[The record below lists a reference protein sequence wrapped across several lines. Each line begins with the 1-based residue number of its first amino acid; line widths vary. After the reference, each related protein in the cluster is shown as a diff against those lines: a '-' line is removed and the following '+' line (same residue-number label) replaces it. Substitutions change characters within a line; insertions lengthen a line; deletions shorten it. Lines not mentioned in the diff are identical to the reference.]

1 MRAITRRTMLA
12 GSLASVA
19 TWATACG
26 TRTRSESAGPPAE
39 PPPTPTSAATKAAAA
54 TRDPRVIASRAT
66 VPVLCWHQLRD
77 WRSSDTAYNRQVLIC
92 PPAAF
97 RAQLDAL
104 SKAGHTTISP
114 DQYLEH
120 LTTGAELPP
129 KPVLLTFD
137 DAQGSQ
143 ITTGLPELQ
152 RRGMVGTF
160 FIMTVVLGK
169 KDWMSVADLR
179 RLDAAGMTVASH
191 TYDHHEADAYS
202 GADWRTQIDQ
212 PRAQLEK
219 IIGKPVRHFAYP
231 YGAWNQSDFPH
242 LASAG
247 FATAFQLG
255 DRPMDPKQ
263 PLFTLRRTLVNSTW
277 SGPQLLANLRP

>member
-1 MRAITRRTMLA
+1 MRAITRRTMIT
-12 GSLASVA
+12 ASML
-19 TWATACG
+19 
-26 TRTRSESAGPPAE
+26 
-39 PPPTPTSAATKAAAA
+39 AAA
-54 TRDPRVIASRAT
+54 TGCGAKTRSGPGGDAPVVQPSASGPVPLPASSGAATTDPEVIASRAT

-77 WRSSDTAYNRQVLIC
+77 WRSSDTRYNRNFLIC

-97 RAQLDAL
+97 RAQLDAI
-104 SKAGHTTISP
+104 SRAGHTTITP
-114 DQYLEH
+114 DQYLAH

-143 ITTGLPELQ
+143 ITAGLPELE
-152 RRGMVGTF
+152 RRRMLGTF

-169 KDWMSVADLR
+169 EDWMSQADLR

-191 TYDHHEADAYS
+191 TYDHNSADKYS
-202 GADWRTQIDQ
+202 GTDWRTQLDE
-212 PRAQLEK
+212 PRNQLAS
-219 IIGKPVRHFAYP
+219 ILGKPVRHFAYP
-231 YGAWNQSDFPH
+231 YGAWAPKDFPH

-263 PLFTLRRTLVNSTW
+263 PLFTLRRILVNSTW
-277 SGPQLLANLRP
+277 SGQQLLANLRR